1 VPPDE
6 QRDITAKEVELTGA
20 KSQLGIFLYCA
31 FSFPLFL
38 FALFAIRDITA
49 ILVFGLFAAF
59 GVAGIVQMC
68 VIAAG
73 QSKFGDLRLRLGD
86 PLPSLGGR
94 LHATLQL
101 PPQSTAAAFTLHA
114 NFICNTVTYG
124 EHRSRTETAL
134 QGVRVAIPVAQSA
147 SGATVTIACD
157 IPGDLPATN
166 DPGAAGAVEN
176 TKYAAWELKVRAE
189 FEGVDLERSY
199 DIEVAPMLPGT
210 VWPKPETLQA
220 AAPIA
225 ARPAVVIPEAA
236 LPEVANPKTVP
247 AAQEDETS
255 LWVLVG
261 VNLVPLAGV
270 MFWGWRVHEIVFL
283 YWIENLVIGAANL
296 LRIRVAVP
304 DSMLDLAKRG
314 IDMSAWELGLA
325 KAMLGAF
332 FFAHYGAFCYGHG
345 ELLASMFPYEEGGGQ
360 GNSLGSV
367 FGRMLFDSNALV
379 AITAIVV
386 SHAYSYFHN
395 YIGKGEYLRAN
406 MGDLMTRPYKRIGVT
421 HIFVIVGGFALVMID
436 SPVAAMLVFVTL
448 KIWFDAGAHRKERS
462 GLSTGRSRA

>member
-1 VPPDE
+1 MPPDQE
-6 QRDITAKEVELTGA
+6 REITAKEVELTGA
-20 KSQLGIFLYCA
+20 RSQLGMFFYCA

-38 FALFAIRDITA
+38 FALFGIRDIAA

-59 GVAGIVQMC
+59 GVAGIVQMY

-73 QSKFGDLRLRLGD
+73 QKKFGDLRLRLGD
-86 PLPSLGGR
+86 PPPSLGGR

-101 PPQSTAAAFTLHA
+101 PPQATAAAFTLHA
-114 NFICNTVTYG
+114 NFLCNTVTYG

-134 QGVRVAIPVAQSA
+134 RGVRVAIPVAQSA
-147 SGATVTIACD
+147 SGATLTIACD

-166 DPGAAGAVEN
+166 DAGAASGVEGA
-176 TKYAAWELKVRAE
+176 KYAAWELKVRAE

-210 VWPKPETLQA
+210 VWPKPEMPQA
-220 AAPIA
+220 AAPVA
-225 ARPAVVIPEAA
+225 ARPAVAIPEAA
-236 LPEVANPKTVP
+236 LPEVANPRTVP
-247 AAQEDETS
+247 AAPEDQTS
-255 LWVLVG
+255 LWVLVA

-296 LRIRVAVP
+296 LRIRIAVP
-304 DSMLDLAKRG
+304 DAMPDLAKRG
-314 IDMSAWELGLA
+314 IDMSPWELGMA
-325 KAMLGAF
+325 KALLAVF
-332 FFAHYGAFCYGHG
+332 FLAHYGAFCFGHG
-345 ELLASMFPYEEGGGQ
+345 ELLASMFPDEGGGGK
-360 GNSLGSV
+360 GNSLGGV
-367 FGRMLFDSNALV
+367 IGRMLFDPHALV
-379 AITAIVV
+379 ALIAIVA

-421 HIFVIVGGFALVMID
+421 HLFVIVGGFALVMID

-462 GLSTGRSRA
+462 SLAAGA